1 MKTKELLF
9 ILVSITIIA
18 LLNNYVIN
26 KQSKP
31 NKPDKPDNNDGP
43 KLLGLNENTWGWVS
57 VVTNGL
63 SVIIQ
68 MINLYTTKSA
78 QSFSMPF
85 IVLMTILNFTYFIV
99 GLLTNNMG
107 LAIATFSFVIYNLTV
122 VYYYYF
128 GKQK

>member
-1 MKTKELLF
+1 METKELLF

-18 LLNNYVIN
+18 LLNNFIIN

-31 NKPDKPDNNDGP
+31 KPDKPDDEP
-43 KLLGLNENTWGWVS
+43 KILGLNKNTWGWVS

-85 IVLMTILNFTYFIV
+85 IALMTVLNFTYFIV

-107 LAIATFSFVIYNLTV
+107 LAIATFSFVVYNLTV